1 MEHID
6 NNIYKQVNNNIYR
19 QDPQAEAEEIR
30 ETAAGHEESPPPPN
44 AMEMDS
50 ALKDAAY
57 WSGKL
62 EMLNKADEENQRQYA
77 ETYDSDEDEDDDDN
91 DDEEEY
97 DDDEEEYEYEE
108 DEDAENEL
116 TKLARDYAEAKFANS
131 SLANIPQNLS
141 QKMLIREMMNSIS
154 ELAEKLCE
162 NSGHT
167 MGDFEILVERIF
179 IDLARKRLANEYGF
193 GTTRKNDSN
202 NVAAWP
208 DVGKIVNGALRGA
221 EKGVR
226 EAGRS
231 ARNAAKNAR
240 GAVRGMNLNG
250 LHDMFFSNNGNGY
263 VGGSS
268 INPGQLQ
275 ILLQPIQTMIE
286 AASEIGNKDVQ
297 IRHILDLTGFLRDV
311 YKDIKQSSN
320 GTVSAGQLQILLQPI
335 RDLVE
340 VVSEIDDENMRVEQ
354 LSVLMSVLREI
365 YNDTKQD

>member
-6 NNIYKQVNNNIYR
+6 NNTYKQVNNNIYR

-30 ETAAGHEESPPPPN
+30 ETAAGYESPPPPS

-77 ETYDSDEDEDDDDN
+77 ETYDPDEDEDD

-97 DDDEEEYEYEE
+97 DDDGDDDE
-108 DEDAENEL
+108 DEL
-116 TKLARDYAEAKFANS
+116 LHLAREYAAAQYRLSVVQNDKDMYGNINS
-131 SLANIPQNLS
+131 DSMREFGLAQTL
-141 QKMLIREMMNSIS
+141 MNSIRA
-154 ELAEKLCE
+154 LAEIECE
-162 NSGHT
+162 KRGIEIKEFYALMHREIINLASDNHRTTQKNNSHNHT
-167 MGDFEILVERIF
+167 G
-179 IDLARKRLANEYGF
+179 
-193 GTTRKNDSN
+193 
-202 NVAAWP
+202 WP
-208 DVGKIVNGALRGA
+208 DVGKIVNDALRGT
-221 EKGVR
+221 EKSVR
-226 EAGRS
+226 EAGRFAGNA

-250 LHDMFFSNNGNGY
+250 LHDMIFSNNGNGY

-286 AASEIGNKDVQ
+286 AASEIGDKDVQ
-297 IRHILDLTGFLRDV
+297 IRHILDLMGFLRDV

-340 VVSEIDDENMRVEQ
+340 VVSEIDDENVRVKQ
-354 LSVLMSVLREI
+354 LSLLMSVLREI